1 MWYTIG
7 MIALKG
13 LYWAFRG
20 TLKKAI
26 DDPKRDWDER
36 MMAAGDL
43 IFGRKNPTAD

>member
-26 DDPKRDWDER
+26 DDPKRDWDEK
-36 MMAAGDL
+36 MMEAGDL
-43 IFGRKNPTAD
+43 IFGRETPTAE